1 MNKCRYLHNIIN
13 DNNTRPNWCKVQF
26 NFETKIKEYK
36 LDKESKML
44 SSDNKSNFNK

>member
-13 DNNTRPNWCKVQF
+13 DNNTRLNWRKVQF
-26 NFETKIKEYK
+26 NFETKLKEYN

-44 SSDNKSNFNK
+44 SSANTSNFNK